1 MSDPSAPGPA
11 GPPPTSKLEW
21 GLLGGLAVAVTA
33 VVIGTRWGVF
43 TPDTRPDLYQNPGR
57 FLASSVQA
65 WVGGANGLGQSNF
78 NAGAAPVAVV
88 VWFIR
93 LFGVSPWMAVRIW
106 RLLLLLVAAAGI
118 RKYLGVVFGARLSVA
133 GRMVATVFWVAN
145 PYIVVAGNTTPVLL
159 PYALLPWTLIPFVQ
173 STRHPRSW
181 RWPAVFALAFF
192 AQAGLNAG
200 VVSFFSLLVLP
211 AHIVYAVWVE
221 RRPRAGVFGAL
232 AKCGLLTVLVS
243 LYWLAPSFLA
253 TGTGTGI
260 AEATENPVDVARTS
274 SYGESARL
282 LGHWPLY
289 GRAGSRLFLGGY
301 ASYIDNPFVVVCSF
315 LILLAVGATLVWSR
329 GRERLLVVG
338 MIVMALPAM
347 VGLFPPDKPYP
358 AGRFLGK
365 VFEAVPATLAF
376 RTTNKAGAVVVLAYA
391 VALSMGVRAFNLRR
405 PTRGLRVAGVAL
417 TMLVLVGASLP
428 MWSGNLY
435 PLGYKIPTSWKQA
448 LGDLDARDPQSR
460 VMVVPGGTG
469 GNYRWGM
476 RSPDDLFP
484 SLLERPVAVR
494 NTVVGRG
501 NEAGNFLAGFDTLL
515 AQGALAPSAISTTAR
530 YLGAAQVL
538 VRNDL
543 LTEEIGGPSP
553 AVVDKQVQAD
563 PGLTSIE
570 DYGPK
575 GQDTLPGVTGKATAA
590 QKKADPRDAALTP
603 VSTYQVDKPE
613 PVVRSVPVTNQ
624 VLVDGDGE
632 SFSAMSW
639 ASLLNT
645 SPTVRYMGDLNRATL
660 KAALHDGARLVM
672 TDTNRR
678 RAWDI
683 NRITNATSAT
693 LGARDDIDA
702 GNGATVT
709 LWPDNPTKQ
718 TVTEVLGVKSIEA
731 DLPAFGLHPYGRA
744 GQAFDG
750 DPTTGWQTGG
760 LGTAAGDQL
769 KVTLNGPTVV
779 TKVSVTPLNSA
790 PSRVSSISVR
800 MGATVVVQPIP
811 AGSGPITIPVP
822 PTRTTSVIITILSQT
837 PGSNPVGIA
846 EVAINELKV
855 REVTRLPRTLV
866 RLADKADAATRKAI
880 AAAPLDVVFTRA
892 RGSVADLTDDE
903 ESQLDRRFELPG
915 RRTFLFTAE
924 LSVNGADPEL
934 VASLRRGSASARACQ
949 QVAVLDDGFIKAKV
963 VSTKSDLARGLLKLE
978 GCAPITL
985 GAGRHQM
992 LGIFGWRLDRARFS
1006 SAAPDDSP
1014 VPDAGADDSYAYVTS
1029 RTDTRITADL
1039 GPASSDARFVRIGE
1053 AFDPRWTLTVDGKDA
1068 GPPTVLDGYSV
1079 GWRVDGGKHHIV
1091 VGFTPQGAV
1100 RTTFVLSA
1108 AGVVGVVAIALL
1120 PTPAFLEDRR
1130 RRRDGR
1136 RT

>member
-1 MSDPSAPGPA
+1 M
-11 GPPPTSKLEW
+11 
-21 GLLGGLAVAVTA
+21 LGGLAVAVTA
-33 VVIGTRWGVF
+33 VVVGTRWGVF

-57 FLASSVQA
+57 FLASSIQA

-106 RLLLLLVAAAGI
+106 RLLLLFVAAAGI

-173 STRHPRSW
+173 ATRHPKSW

-221 RRPRAGVFGAL
+221 RRPRMGVFGAL
-232 AKCGLLTVLVS
+232 AKCGLLTVVVS

-315 LILLAVGATLVWSR
+315 LILVAVGASLVWTR

-347 VGLFPPDKPYP
+347 VGLFPPDAPYP
-358 AGRFLGK
+358 AGRLLGK
-365 VFEAVPATLAF
+365 LFANVPATLAF
-376 RTTNKAGAVVVLAYA
+376 RTTNKAGAVVVLAYTI
-391 VALSMGVRAFNLRR
+391 ALAMGVRAFMVRR
-405 PTRGLRVAGVAL
+405 PSPGLRAVGVGLA
-417 TMLVLVGASLP
+417 MLVLVGASWP

-448 LGDLDARDPQSR
+448 LGDLDAHDPQSR
-460 VMVVPGGTG
+460 VMVIPGGTG

-484 SLLERPVAVR
+484 SLLKRPVAVR
-494 NTVVGRG
+494 STVVGRG

-530 YLGAAQVL
+530 YLGASQLL

-543 LTEEIGGPSP
+543 LTEEIGGASP

-563 PGLTSIE
+563 PGLTSLKG
-570 DYGPK
+570 YGRK
-575 GQDTLPGVTGKATAA
+575 GENTLPGVEGAATEA
-590 QKKADPRDAALTP
+590 QKQADPKDAALP
-603 VSTYQVDKPE
+603 PIATYDVKKPE
-613 PVVRSVPVTNQ
+613 PVVRSVPVANQ
-624 VLVDGDGE
+624 VLADGDGE

-639 ASLLNT
+639 ARLLDA
-645 SPTVRYMGDLNRATL
+645 SPTVRYLGDMNRASL
-660 KAALHDGARLVM
+660 EAALHDGARLVM

-693 LGARDDIDA
+693 LGADDDIDA

-709 LWPDNPTKQ
+709 LWPDDPTKQ

-769 KVTLNGPTVV
+769 RVTLNAPTVV
-779 TKVSVTPLNSA
+779 SEITVTPLASA
-790 PSRVSSISVR
+790 PSRVSSISVQL
-800 MGATVVVQPIP
+800 GSTVVTQPLP
-811 AGSGPITIPVP
+811 AGSGPVTIPVP
-822 PTRTTSVIITILSQT
+822 PTRTTSVVITILSQT
-837 PGSNPVGIA
+837 PGSNPVGLA
-846 EVAINELKV
+846 EIAINDLKV

-866 RLADKADAATRKAI
+866 TLAEKADPATRKAI
-880 AAAPLDVVFTRA
+880 AAAPLDVVLTRA
-892 RGSVADLTDDE
+892 RGAVGDLTDDE
-903 ESQLDRRFELPG
+903 ESQLDRRFELVG
-915 RRTFLFTAE
+915 RRTFRFTAE
-924 LSVNGADPEL
+924 LSVNGADPDL
-934 VASLRRGSASARACQ
+934 VASLRRGTPSARECQ
-949 QVAVLDDGFIKAKV
+949 QVAVLDDGFIKARV
-963 VSTKSDLARGLLKLE
+963 VSTTDDLAHGLLKLE
-978 GCAPITL
+978 GCEPIVL
-985 GAGRHQM
+985 GSGRHQM

-1006 SAAPDDSP
+1006 SAAPVDG
-1014 VPDAGADDSYAYVTS
+1014 PDHAARVDNSYAHVTS
-1029 RTDTRITADL
+1029 RSDTRITADL
-1039 GPASSDARFVRIGE
+1039 GPASSTTRFVRIGE

-1068 GPPTVLDGYSV
+1068 GPPIVVDGYSV
-1079 GWRVDGGKHHIV
+1079 GWRVAGGKHHIV

-1100 RTTFVLSA
+1100 KATFVLSA
-1108 AGVVGVVAIALL
+1108 AGVLGVVAIALL
-1120 PTPAFLEDRR
+1120 PMPAFLEDRR
-1130 RRRDGR
+1130 RRKDGR
-1136 RT
+1136 T